1 MSGNQGPPA
10 SSPRR
15 TARAATRRRNANT
28 TTTTPTTP
36 APTPETTADAGRGCV
51 LPKANKTGRPRLTD
65 GWQADFLAVYRANG
79 AKLALA
85 GQAVGVDAH
94 TVRAE
99 RQRDET
105 FSLACAQISEEW
117 ADTLETKMETQAET
131 TGNPVGYIVRLKAL
145 RPALYL
151 ERHLAMSITATA
163 EIPSSDARQ
172 LLAHALGAML
182 DSTTQRVLPV
192 ASEPRELDASKDASK
207 PSLS

>member
-1 MSGNQGPPA
+1 MGGQTAFPPG
-10 SSPRR
+10 
-15 TARAATRRRNANT
+15 T
-28 TTTTPTTP
+28 
-36 APTPETTADAGRGCV
+36 
-51 LPKANKTGRPRLTD
+51 
-65 GWQADFLAVYRANG
+65 RANG

-117 ADTLETKMETQAET
+117 ADTLETKMETQAGT
-131 TGNPVGYIVRLKAL
+131 AGNPVGYIVRLKAL

-151 ERHLAMSITATA
+151 ERHLAMSIQATA
-163 EIPSSDARQ
+163 EIPAADARQ
-172 LLAHALGAML
+172 LLAHALGAVL
-182 DSTTQRVLPV
+182 ETTTQRVLPV

-207 PSLS
+207 TSL